1 MRNTLRQII
10 LFAAISAMLIGLFA
24 GRALASGVKTYRGKF
39 SDGATY
45 LIQVPS
51 TWNGTLLLYSHGYV
65 VPGFS
70 NPAVDV
76 GDPITGAYLLANGY
90 ALGGSSY
97 AGTGWA
103 VQQAL
108 PDQIEV
114 LDTFKKLVGTPNR
127 TIAWGHSL
135 GGIVT
140 AGLVQRYPDR
150 FDAAL
155 PMCGVLAGSVGTWN
169 QALDSAFAFD
179 VLLGSGSGLKVVN
192 ITDPV
197 KNVDIAE
204 GILNKAQKNAQGRAR
219 IALSAALDDTPGWF
233 DPLSPE
239 PSPTDY
245 VAQEANQYLWLSE
258 IDFPFAFDFRAELEK
273 RAGGNGSWNHGVD
286 YEKQLE
292 KSVDYAEV
300 KALYQKAGLNLD
312 ADVQKLNDAARI
324 SAKASALTY
333 LEHNIIFDG
342 QIDIPVL
349 TLHTKGDGLVVVEDE
364 SAYKNVIDEEHNGQF
379 LRESFVHRAGH
390 CEFTPAETVVAFEAL
405 ISRLNTG
412 KWPELSA
419 GVLNKAAKDLGSK
432 FNVLPVN
439 GKEVHVPPAYF
450 KFQPPVFLRPFNAG
464 KN

>member
-412 KWPELSA
+412 KWPGLSA